1 MHSAQM
7 KISLGDFQ
15 KYTKAMIDLLEDQIF
30 LHQLQD
36 AKDAV
41 KIIKEVSYLHV
52 TPNFPPAKK
61 DTRLLF
67 D

>member
-30 LHQLQD
+30 LYQLQD

-41 KIIKEVSYLHV
+41 KIIKEVSY
-52 TPNFPPAKK
+52 
-61 DTRLLF
+61 
-67 D
+67 